1 MTFEN
6 QQMDINQL
14 PRLSELSFQG
24 LEKGYLNVMLLRLT
38 IFSAALIIALV
49 ILYIFQPI
57 DDVHSIGYLVFLM
70 LGVFYVIWRYIVIV
84 KGFNNKAYA
93 LRRRDIVYKTGW
105 LWKSM
110 TTTPFNRVQH
120 ISIEQGP
127 IERKWNLARLKL
139 YTAGGSTSDLSIPGL
154 DHSTAQELKEFIAQ
168 KTRLGESEEE

>member
-1 MTFEN
+1 
-6 QQMDINQL
+6 MDISHL
-14 PRLSELSFQG
+14 PRVSELAFQG
-24 LEKGYLNVMLLRLT
+24 LEKGYLNVMLLRLS
-38 IFSAALIIALV
+38 IFSAALIIAMT
-49 ILYIFQPI
+49 ILYIFQP
-57 DDVHSIGYLVFLM
+57 VEELPGFA
-70 LGVFYVIWRYIVIV
+70 YVIFIIVAILYVLWRYVVIV

-93 LRRRDIVYKTGW
+93 LRNKDIVYKTGW

-110 TTTPFNRVQH
+110 TTTPFTRVQH

-168 KTRLGESEEE
+168 KTRLGEGEEE